1 MGTTNLASQNTAL
14 AVACVLK
21 GSTSAI
27 GQITLLQKGSTL
39 SLSLLTCW
47 TPSGG
52 GRANPAASCD
62 TLKVDEKL
70 VKSVDWDFSLFLE
83 ITPEE
88 MFSSPGTIQSLPKE
102 KRSSFSLLVK
112 DVVQLALSRKPGAL
126 EVALLLL
133 LRLVAP
139 SNLQNPGVHD
149 PVQIRA
155 VQGLVDKPQHH
166 PQVQVLQ
173 PCQES
178 NGSH

>member
-1 MGTTNLASQNTAL
+1 MAILITAF
-14 AVACVLK
+14 AVVSGLK
-21 GSTSAI
+21 RSINAAV
-27 GQITLLQKGSTL
+27 QVALLRKGSTL

-62 TLKVDEKL
+62 ALKVDEKL

-88 MFSSPGTIQSLPKE
+88 MFSSPGTIQSLPRE
-102 KRSSFSLLVK
+102 TRSSFSLLVK

-133 LRLVAP
+133 PRLVAP
-139 SNLQNPGVHD
+139 SNLRG
-149 PVQIRA
+149 RTA
-155 VQGLVDKPQHH
+155 TSK
-166 PQVQVLQ
+166 VL
-173 PCQES
+173 
-178 NGSH
+178 